1 MLCQSLSG
9 KISSY
14 GVPSHI
20 AGSAARIIRY
30 LAYLLII
37 RKDLKV
43 SRSCVCIRVATLS
56 TPYSFFFFL
65 IHSHCL
71 RSVIYFCSPAFY
83 VTVCNEQAI
92 FNLKKKSGIESIF
105 CFQKKLDYSCYLCLV
120 CSERSPVTEI
130 QQALSNIGKKC
141 FSIWSNS
148 NYLTFMRKEWIL
160 IKVMYNQELFA
171 SIVLKKH
178 S

>member
-1 MLCQSLSG
+1 MGDFPGKWKGNGELSTARMLCQSLSG

-65 IHSHCL
+65 IHSLCL
-71 RSVIYFCSPAFY
+71 RSVTYFCSPAFY

-92 FNLKKKSGIESIF
+92 FNLKKKKSGIESIF
-105 CFQKKLDYSCYLCLV
+105 CFQKKLDHSCYLCLV
-120 CSERSPVTEI
+120 CSESSPVTEI
-130 QQALSNIGKKC
+130 QQALSNIEKNVSLSG
-141 FSIWSNS
+141 
-148 NYLTFMRKEWIL
+148 LIL
-160 IKVMYNQELFA
+160 ITSHLWEKSEF
-171 SIVLKKH
+171 
-178 S
+178 